1 MAGTTPGP
9 DPIYREPR
17 THTLRTDAAQLEFY
31 KARAREAGMSLNA
44 YIVQFLAQG
53 HGLVP
58 AEDDQQLSLVTSGRR
73 TASATSKRRG
83 LDVA

>member
-31 KARAREAGMSLNA
+31 KACAHKAGKSLNA
-44 YIVQFLAQG
+44 YIVEFLARG
-53 HGLVP
+53 HGLLP
-58 AEDDQQLSLVTSGRR
+58 AEESEQQLSLVASGGRSSS
-73 TASATSKRRG
+73 TTPERG
-83 LDVA
+83 RDVA